1 MALLDYFK
9 SRKRLRRE
17 YDKACTKL
25 SRIND
30 ILKRQEKVKFLVW
43 ENPQDFVVTKQISYR
58 DKSGSVDIVI
68 KRFPKLDDADYAC
81 LCANELLTELTK
93 EI

>member
-30 ILKRQEKVKFLVW
+30 ILKRQEKVKLFGKIFKTL
-43 ENPQDFVVTKQISYR
+43 
-58 DKSGSVDIVI
+58 
-68 KRFPKLDDADYAC
+68 
-81 LCANELLTELTK
+81 
-93 EI
+93 